1 MRIKVKVMGHAA
13 EYYPEDKRVA
23 WEYEAAEG
31 ESVRDMLSRSGIR
44 SELVMNVA
52 SKGRVIPKDSLLE
65 DGMELIVF
73 TPVSGG

>member
-1 MRIKVKVMGHAA
+1 MRIKVRVMGHAA